1 MVEWKC
7 TKEEESAIRH
17 TVDTSHGHVTI
28 CGQETMAQV
37 LNSKNHGVP
46 WCKDCRDG
54 EHENYSPAVDF
65 VIVREPDSRYDRLH
79 PSRHGFRPYRPSV
92 YLWMCTDHQEMYLSD
107 GYLVQRCRC

>member
-7 TKEEESAIRH
+7 TEEESAIRH
-17 TVDTSHGHVTI
+17 TVDTSHVTI
-28 CGQETMAQV
+28 CGQV
-37 LNSKNHGVP
+37 LQESQQGVP

-54 EHENYSPAVDF
+54 EHENHTDEVDF
-65 VIVREPDSRYDRLH
+65 VIVRESDSRYDRLH